1 MWGCMFSV
9 YPFLLWWLR
18 KYIYTLSYYHHQ
30 IGSMNYYPLS
40 RVRSWNNGVCC
51 MSFYILRLRIQTF
64 KFVSSST
71 CPVYSWDVNFV
82 ILWQQK
88 LFLEN
93 PDSKVHEANM
103 GHIWGQQGPGGP
115 NVSPMG
121 FTIWESNQSYQRVK
135 IFLLVAVDCP
145 WIR

>member
-1 MWGCMFSV
+1 MFSV

-18 KYIYTLSYYHHQ
+18 EYIYTLPYYHHQ

-40 RVRSWNNGVCC
+40 RVRSWNNGVRCV
-51 MSFYILRLRIQTF
+51 SFYILRLRIQTF
-64 KFVSSST
+64 KFVSSSA

-103 GHIWGQQGPGGP
+103 GHMLGPGGP

-121 FTIWESNQSYQRVK
+121 FAIWESNQSYQRVK